1 MASKK
6 TAKFKVGDWL
16 VHHYYGVGE
25 VKGIL
30 EKGVDEDRQTFYKVK
45 TNKIVYWLPVGE
57 EDSDHIEPLRTKKDF
72 KAALKTIA
80 AKPEKL
86 AKHHKARKKNINDR
100 WKDGDLEARA
110 CLMRDLNGRLK
121 RKKLNFNE
129 KELFKKVQKHFINE
143 WLLADD
149 SITRKEARKQIKK
162 ALQESVKKEKKAKK
176 KKEKAED

>member
-1 MASKK
+1 MVSKK
-6 TAKFKVGDWL
+6 TARFKIGDWI

-25 VKGIL
+25 VKDIL

-57 EDSDHIEPLRTKKDF
+57 EDSGHIEPLRNKKDF
-72 KAALKTIA
+72 QAALKIIA
-80 AKPEKL
+80 AKPKRL
-86 AKHHKARKKNINDR
+86 SKHHKARKKNINER

-129 KELFKKVQKHFINE
+129 KELFKKVQQHFINE
-143 WLLADD
+143 WLLADK
-149 SITRKEARKQIKK
+149 SMTRKEARQQLQQ
-162 ALQESVKKEKKAKK
+162 ALQESVRRARRGKKKA
-176 KKEKAED
+176 ET